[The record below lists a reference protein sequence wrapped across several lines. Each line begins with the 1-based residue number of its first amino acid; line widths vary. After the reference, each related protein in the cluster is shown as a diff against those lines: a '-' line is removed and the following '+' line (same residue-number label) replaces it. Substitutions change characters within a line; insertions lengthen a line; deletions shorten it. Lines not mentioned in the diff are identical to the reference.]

1 MDIKENLAT
10 NLINFRK
17 AHNLTQAELAKKLNY
32 SDKAVSKWERG
43 ESAPDLTVLYEIAN
57 FYGTTIDKLISN
69 PQEVKVKRTRMS
81 TKKRSIVC
89 LIGASFV
96 WLLAILSFA
105 ITSLTPA
112 GFSVAWLSFI
122 YAVPLTLCILCIF
135 FSVWKKSLG
144 NLIIL
149 SLLVWTIIL
158 SVFLSFR
165 VLAPTTTPN
174 IWLIFLIGIP
184 VQLLLVFWYTFK
196 KVK

>member
-10 NLINFRK
+10 NLIRFRK
-17 AHNLTQAELAKKLNY
+17 AQNLTQAELAKKLNY

-43 ESAPDLTVLYEIAN
+43 ESVPDLSVLYEIAT

-69 PQEVKVKRTRMS
+69 PSEIKTKPLRLS
-81 TKKRSIVC
+81 NKKRSIVC

-96 WLLAILSFA
+96 WLVAILTFA
-105 ITSLTPA
+105 ISSIIETRFEHT
-112 GFSVAWLSFI
+112 WLSFI
-122 YAVPLTLCILCIF
+122 YAIPVTLFILCIF

-149 SLLVWTIIL
+149 SLLSWTIIL

-165 VLAPTTTPN
+165 VFNPATPSRF
-174 IWLIFLIGIP
+174 WLIFLIGIP
-184 VQLLLVFWYTFK
+184 VQLLLAFWYTYK
-196 KVK
+196 KVR

>member
-17 AHNLTQAELAKKLNY
+17 SQNLTQADLAKKLNY

-43 ESAPDLTVLYEIAN
+43 ESVPDLAVLYEIAL

-69 PQEVKVKRTRMS
+69 PSDVKIKKTRLS
-81 TKKRSIVC
+81 NKKRSIVC

-96 WLLAILSFA
+96 WLCAIISFA
-105 ITSLTPA
+105 VISFIDVKLNI
-112 GFSVAWLSFI
+112 AWLSFI
-122 YAVPLTLCILCIF
+122 YAVPLTLFILCIF

-149 SLLVWTIIL
+149 SFLVWTIIL

-165 VLAPTTTPN
+165 VINPLSTPR
-174 IWLIFLIGIP
+174 IWLIFLIGVP
-184 VQLLLVFWYTFK
+184 MQLLLVFWYTYK